1 MRGEPLRA
9 TELKLSIES
18 LTPMFRCS
26 PDLRKVP
33 ACALGRLSDAYKL
46 LAETPYTQDRL
57 SNQFMDTWKFYDIT
71 HRRHVVCNP
80 TSEEKLARLVDLVQ
94 LPTAA
99 RVVDIA
105 CGKGEFLI
113 RLAEAYGVRGVGVD
127 LSPFFIADAERRL
140 RARVPQAGI
149 TFTQMDGA
157 DFKPDKPHSLALAS
171 CIGASWVFGGHART
185 LDALVGMAEPDGWV
199 IVGEPYWL
207 REPSDE
213 HLRACGLTRDAFG
226 SHAENV
232 EAGQRR
238 GLDLVHTLVS
248 SKDDWDRYEGL
259 QWYAMADY
267 ARTDRDDA
275 DLPEL
280 LERVA
285 KEKSIYLRWGRDALG
300 WAIYVF
306 RCPPA
311 RGTEAVS
318 GA

>member
-1 MRGEPLRA
+1 
-9 TELKLSIES
+9 
-18 LTPMFRCS
+18 
-26 PDLRKVP
+26 
-33 ACALGRLSDAYKL
+33 
-46 LAETPYTQDRL
+46 
-57 SNQFMDTWKFYDIT
+57 MDTWKFYDIT

-80 TSEEKLARLVDLVQ
+80 TSEEKLTRLVDLVQ
-94 LPTAA
+94 LPTTAH
-99 RVVDIA
+99 VVDIA

-113 RLAEAYGVRGVGVD
+113 RLVEAYGVRGVGVD

-157 DFKPDKPHSLALAS
+157 DFKPDKPHSLTLAS

-232 EAGQRR
+232 EAGERR

-259 QWYAMADY
+259 QWHAMAEY
-267 ARTDRDDA
+267 ARADRDDA

-285 KEKSIYLRWGRDALG
+285 KEKSVYLRWGRDALG

-306 RCPPA
+306 RCPHA

>member
-1 MRGEPLRA
+1 ME
-9 TELKLSIES
+9 
-18 LTPMFRCS
+18 M
-26 PDLRKVP
+26 
-33 ACALGRLSDAYKL
+33 
-46 LAETPYTQDRL
+46 
-57 SNQFMDTWKFYDIT
+57 WKFYDVT
-71 HRRHVVCNP
+71 LRRHVVCNP
-80 TSEEKLARLVDLVQ
+80 TSEEKLARLVDLVR

-127 LSPFFIADAERRL
+127 LSPFFITEAKRRL
-140 RARVPQAGI
+140 QARAPQAGI

-171 CIGASWVFGGHART
+171 CIGASWVFGGHAKT
-185 LDALVGMAEPDGWV
+185 LDALIGMAEPDGWV

-207 REPSDE
+207 QEPSDE
-213 HLRACGLTRDAFG
+213 YLQALGMPRETFG
-226 SHAENV
+226 SHADNV
-232 EAGQRR
+232 EAGQRL
-238 GLDLVHTLVS
+238 GLELVHTLVS

-259 QWYAMADY
+259 QWYAMAEY
-267 ARTDRDDA
+267 ARTNRDDA

-285 KEKSIYLRWGRDALG
+285 KQKSAYLKWGRDALG

-306 RCPPA
+306 RCPTA
-311 RGTEAVS
+311 RVC
-318 GA
+318 